1 MQRTYLLGLIGEG
14 IATSLTPPM
23 HEAEAKAQG
32 LSLVYRT
39 IDLRELGRS
48 PYDVGELLRS
58 GIELGFDAFN
68 ITHPCKQLVI
78 SHLDELSAEAE
89 RIGAVNT
96 VLIRDGRLIGH
107 NTDAGGFALGFQS
120 ALGDVDLSNVLQLGA
135 GGAGAAVADGLAGLG
150 AGTLT
155 IADPDRGRAV
165 ELCERLGRRGDVRA
179 VPADIGDA
187 EHLLATASVSGLVNA
202 SPIGMHHHPG
212 SPVSPAA
219 LHGGQ
224 WVADVVYRPTITELI
239 ASAQGLGCATMPGG
253 HMAVGQAA
261 ATFAMVTGNAPDEN
275 RMNRHFEQLV
285 AAEEQRLPVQ
295 PEGAHA

>member
-14 IATSLTPPM
+14 ITTSLTPPM

-58 GIELGFDAFN
+58 GIEFGFDAFN

-78 SHLDELSAEAE
+78 SHLDELSPEAE

-150 AGTLT
+150 ASTLT

-179 VPADIGDA
+179 VPADTADA
-187 EHLLATASVSGLVNA
+187 EQLLASASGLVNA

-212 SPVSPAA
+212 TPVSPAA
-219 LHGGQ
+219 LRGGQ
-224 WVADVVYRPTITELI
+224 WVADVVYRPTVTELI
-239 ASAQGLGCATMPGG
+239 TAARVLGCATMPGG

-261 ATFAMVTGNAPDEN
+261 ATFAMVTGNAPDKD
-275 RMNRHFEQLV
+275 RMNRHFAQLV
-285 AAEEQRLPVQ
+285 VAE
-295 PEGAHA
+295 EGAHAGVREEARA